1 MIILRELAAANPTFF
16 YQQVSSFFDHIFT
29 AIRDTK
35 PMIREGAGQALRA
48 ALIVTSQRESVK
60 SGSKPTWYKQCYD
73 EAIWCFGEVPVKE
86 KGIAKDDRVHGA
98 LIVLNEI
105 LRCSNAVWERKY
117 TSLKRL
123 HPEQP
128 RYHDDSSNVFPRFK
142 TPFTDKSTSHQSQFL
157 SQYSFPYDYDTDSKF
172 SRQHL
177 SINES
182 ATCRQIIIDNYDEIC
197 AKVLEQRH
205 LKTSY
210 VQQSLLNIL
219 PRLAAFNREEFVKK
233 HLKIIV
239 DYLLFTLKN
248 REKDRNIA
256 FVTLGYIAVAVE
268 KSIQQD
274 RYIEKIME
282 VVKASLPQK
291 DVPAKKKTTMDPSVF
306 MCITLLGHAVKNGIS
321 KDVKDILEPMFST
334 GLTPGLTICLRE
346 LAENI
351 PNVKRE
357 VSDLLLKMLSQVLL
371 NKPQLQLGTPKHNI
385 TASLAALTVTTES
398 QPDTATIVLA
408 LRTLGTFHFEGH
420 SLLPFVQRC
429 ADHFL
434 TNEAQEIRIEAVQTC
449 SSLLKVS
456 IQQSSEAA
464 GISETLKETICHV
477 LEKLLIVGVT
487 DVDAN
492 VRLRV
497 LKSLDETF
505 DAQLAQPWFLSSLLV
520 TLNDE
525 VFEIREVAIITIGRL
540 SAMNPAYVMPSL
552 RKTLVQLLTELEHS
566 GMSRNKEQSAK
577 MLDHLIQNTPRL
589 ISAYMRPILAILVP
603 KLREPES
610 NPGVVLNVLQAIG
623 DLAEVNGGSNVMES
637 YAEELLE
644 ILLDMLI
651 DAGAPNKRRVA
662 LWALGQLVSS
672 TGQVVQPYHTFP
684 NLIDILINFL
694 KTETDL
700 SIRRETIRVLGL
712 LGALD
717 PYRHKINRGLIDSQ
731 NDNILI
737 SISDVKIDEY
747 NDLSTAEMLVNMG
760 NLLEEYYPAV
770 AISTLMKILRDP
782 NLAQHHTNVV
792 QAVTFIFKSLGIKC
806 VPYLSQVLPSLI
818 NNIRTA
824 DTNKRDFLFQQL
836 SILIEIVKQH
846 IISYMGEIFKLVK
859 DFWVPSSESSQ
870 ITLINLVEKIAIAL
884 GCEFKVYLSQ
894 LMPQILRVLSHDNSK
909 NRTVTMKLLA
919 ALQKFGD
926 NLDDHLHL
934 IIPPIVKLFEPI
946 DLPMNVCVS
955 ALETINY
962 LAEILDFTDFSSRI
976 LHPLVR
982 VLESYPEMRATAL
995 ATLCSMVIQLG
1006 KNFLIFVPLVNKV
1019 IVKNKIISNEYSKL
1033 LAKLQ
1038 SNTTLALD
1046 DEFRLRQ
1053 AKFRNREIQVAS
1065 TDSNTIRKLT
1075 VQESDLQVL
1084 WQSIRRVSKDDWIE
1098 WLKTLSI
1105 GLLKESQSPA
1115 LRSCKALAQN
1125 YPQLLRD
1132 LFNAAFIS
1140 CWTELS
1146 PEKKKQL
1153 AESLQQA
1160 LMVPDLPEITQT
1172 ILNLAEFMEHCD
1184 NQSLPIDPKLL
1195 GERAM
1200 DCRAYAKGL
1209 HYKEAEFRAA
1219 EKSHQVIESLILI
1232 NNKLQQKE
1240 AAEGLLGYVMAHPE
1254 LEIQV
1259 RWYEK
1264 LHNWERALGLYEEKL
1279 KKIGDDTECYLG
1291 QMRCLEALGEWEKL
1305 SEVAASKWENLGL
1318 EGQSKA
1324 GRLAAVASWGLQDF
1338 EKMADYVR
1346 CIQEDTQDG
1355 SFYRAVLAVHSSDY
1369 DLGQKLI
1376 DQTRFLLDTELTAM
1390 AGESYERAYG
1400 PMVCVQ
1406 MLAELEE
1413 VIQYRLIPDRREN
1426 IKSMWWKRLRGGQ
1439 RLVEDWQRIIQ
1450 VHSLVVS
1457 PQEDVHT
1464 WLKYASLCRKSRQ
1477 LKLSHKTLVMLIG
1490 CDPSQTPELDLPSNQ
1505 PHVTFAYTKHL
1516 WMDGKEQLAYDKLSS
1531 FVNTFKNNVS
1541 QRSITPEGNCR
1552 LLSRCYMKLG
1562 FWQNKLQGLN
1572 EQSISSIVSNFEAAT
1587 KHDKGSYKAWHSWAY
1602 ANFKVIQTSR
1612 LTTNQKV
1619 EPNTATAAANELIR
1633 KDKENQLVLQYAV
1646 PALKGF
1652 FRSIN
1657 LSKGNSLQDTLRL
1670 LTLWFDYGQTVEV
1683 IDALNEGIRI
1693 IEINTWLQ
1701 VIPQLIARIDTPRL
1715 FVGNLIHKL
1724 LADIGKSHPQALVYP
1739 LSVASKSASLT
1750 RKNAANKILDS
1761 MREHSPTLVEQ
1772 AKMCSEEL
1780 IRVAI
1785 LWHEQWYEGLEEAS
1799 RLYFG
1804 ERDIKG
1810 MFETLAP
1817 LHLMVDRGPQTLK
1830 ETSFNQAYGRELSDA
1845 LEWCNNYQVRF
1856 FIRTFLE
1863 ILRFLR
1869 LLKFFKFFR
1878 KSHFFYISVIF
1889 RK

>member
-1 MIILRELAAANPTFF
+1 M
-16 YQQVSSFFDHIFT
+16 
-29 AIRDTK
+29 
-35 PMIREGAGQALRA
+35 RA

-60 SGSKPTWYKQCYD
+60 SGVKPGWYKQCYD
-73 EAIWCFGEVPVKE
+73 EAMYCFGEVPSKD
-86 KGIAKDDRVHGA
+86 KGVSKDDRVHGA

-105 LRCSNAVWERKY
+105 LRCSNAVWEKKY

-128 RYHDDSSNVFPRFK
+128 RFHDDSTNLFPRFK
-142 TPFTDKSTSHQSQFL
+142 THFTDKASNNTSQFL
-157 SQYSFPYDYDTDSKF
+157 SASTYPYDYDTDSKF

-182 ATCRQIIIDNYDEIC
+182 ATCRQIITDNYDEIC
-197 AKVLEQRH
+197 SKVLEQRY

-233 HLKIIV
+233 HLKNIV
-239 DYLLFTLKN
+239 EYLLSTLKN

-256 FVTLGYIAVAVE
+256 FVTLGFIAVAVD
-268 KSIQQD
+268 KSIQQE
-274 RYIEKIME
+274 RYIDRIME
-282 VVKASLPQK
+282 VIKASLPQK
-291 DVPAKKKTTMDPSVF
+291 DASTKKKTVMDPSVF
-306 MCITLLGHAVKNGIS
+306 MCITLMGHAVKNGIS

-351 PNVKRE
+351 PHLKRE
-357 VSDLLLKMLSQVLL
+357 ISELLLKMLSQVLL
-371 NKPQLQLGTPKHNI
+371 NKPQAQTGTPIKHNI
-385 TASLAALTVTTES
+385 TMQIAALAVTAET
-398 QPDTATIVLA
+398 QPDIATTVLA
-408 LRTLGTFHFEGH
+408 LRTLGTFQFEGH

-434 TNEAQEIRIEAVQTC
+434 TNEQQEIRIEAVQTC

-456 IQQSSEAA
+456 IQQSSEGA
-464 GISETLKETICHV
+464 GISDTLKETICHV

-525 VFEIREVAIITIGRL
+525 VFEIRELAIITIGRL

-566 GMSRNKEQSAK
+566 GMSRNKEQSAR
-577 MLDHLIQNTPRL
+577 MLDHLIVNTPRL

-603 KLREPES
+603 KLRESEA
-610 NPGVVLNVLQAIG
+610 NPGVMLNVLRAIG
-623 DLAEVNGGSNVMES
+623 DLAEVNGGSNVMET
-637 YAEELLE
+637 YAEDLLT
-644 ILLDMLI
+644 ILLDMLV
-651 DAGAPNKRRVA
+651 DAGAPNKRGVA
-662 LWALGQLVSS
+662 LWTLGQIVSA
-672 TGQVVQPYHTFP
+672 TGQVVTPYHTYP

-694 KTETDL
+694 KTETD
-700 SIRRETIRVLGL
+700 IVVRRETIRVLGL

-717 PYRHKINRGLIDSQ
+717 PYKHKINRGLIDSQ

-737 SISDVKIDEY
+737 SISDIKVDEY

-782 NLAQHHTNVV
+782 NLAQHHTSVV

-806 VPYLSQVLPSLI
+806 VPYLSQVLPSLL
-818 NNIRTA
+818 NNIRAA
-824 DTNKRDFLFQQL
+824 DVNKRDFLFQQL

-846 IISYMGEIFKLVK
+846 IISYMADIFKLVK
-859 DFWVPSSESSQ
+859 DFWVPSQSESAQ
-870 ITLINLVEKIAIAL
+870 ITLINLVEKIATAL

-909 NRTVTMKLLA
+909 NRAVTVKLLV

-926 NLDDHLHL
+926 NLDDYLHL

-946 DLPMNVCVS
+946 DVPQNVCIC

-982 VLESYPEMRATAL
+982 VLENYPDMRPTAI
-995 ATLCSMVIQLG
+995 ATLCSIVIQLG
-1006 KNFLIFVPLVNKV
+1006 KNYLIFVPLVRKV
-1019 IVKNKIISNEYSKL
+1019 LEKHKINSNEYAKL
-1033 LAKLQ
+1033 LAKLR
-1038 SNTTLALD
+1038 SDTTLALD

-1053 AKFRNREIQVAS
+1053 ARFKHREVAAITS
-1065 TDSNTIRKLT
+1065 SDSNTIKKLT
-1075 VQESDLQVL
+1075 VQEADLQIL
-1084 WQSIRRVSKDDWIE
+1084 FQSTRRVSKDDWIE

-1146 PEKKKQL
+1146 SEKKTQL
-1153 AESLQQA
+1153 AASLQQA

-1184 NQSLPIDPKLL
+1184 SQNLPIDPKLL

-1200 DCRAYAKGL
+1200 DCRAYAKAL
-1209 HYKEAEFRAA
+1209 HYKEADFRQ
-1219 EKSHQVIESLILI
+1219 EKTHHVIESLILI

-1240 AAEGLLGYVMAHPE
+1240 AAEGLLGYVMNHPE

-1279 KKIGDDTECYLG
+1279 KKTGDDVECYLG
-1291 QMRCLEALGEWEKL
+1291 QMRCMEALGEWSEL
-1305 SEVAASKWENLGL
+1305 SDLANNKWEAMGND
-1318 EGQSKA
+1318 GQSRA

-1338 EKMADYVR
+1338 ERMSDYVK
-1346 CIQEDTQDG
+1346 CIPEDTQDG
-1355 SFYRAVLAVHSSDY
+1355 SFYRAVLAVHNGDFEI
-1369 DLGQKLI
+1369 GQKLI
-1376 DQTRFLLDTELTAM
+1376 DQTRLLLDTELTAM

-1400 PMVCVQ
+1400 AMVCVQ

-1413 VIQYRLIPDRREN
+1413 VIQYKLIPERREN
-1426 IKSMWWKRLRGGQ
+1426 IKQMWWKRLRGGQ
-1439 RLVEDWQRIIQ
+1439 SLVEDWQRIIQ

-1477 LKLSHKTLVMLIG
+1477 LKLSHKTLVMLLG
-1490 CDPSQTPELDLPSNQ
+1490 CDPSQNQELDLPFVQ

-1516 WMDGKEQLAYDKLSS
+1516 WMDGKEQLAYDKLSR
-1531 FVNTFKNNVS
+1531 FVNTFKASTS
-1541 QRSITPEGNCR
+1541 QRSSQHMTVSIEGNNR
-1552 LLSRCYMKLG
+1552 LLARCYMKLG
-1562 FWQNKLQGLN
+1562 LWQNKLQGLN
-1572 EQSISSIVSNFEAAT
+1572 EQSINSILSYYEAAT
-1587 KHDKGSYKAWHSWAY
+1587 KHDKGEFVSILIT
-1602 ANFKVIQTSR
+1602 AN
-1612 LTTNQKV
+1612 
-1619 EPNTATAAANELIR
+1619 
-1633 KDKENQLVLQYAV
+1633 
-1646 PALKGF
+1646 
-1652 FRSIN
+1652 N
-1657 LSKGNSLQDTLRL
+1657 LST
-1670 LTLWFDYGQTVEV
+1670 
-1683 IDALNEGIRI
+1683 ICI
-1693 IEINTWLQ
+1693 
-1701 VIPQLIARIDTPRL
+1701 
-1715 FVGNLIHKL
+1715 
-1724 LADIGKSHPQALVYP
+1724 
-1739 LSVASKSASLT
+1739 
-1750 RKNAANKILDS
+1750 
-1761 MREHSPTLVEQ
+1761 
-1772 AKMCSEEL
+1772 
-1780 IRVAI
+1780 
-1785 LWHEQWYEGLEEAS
+1785 
-1799 RLYFG
+1799 
-1804 ERDIKG
+1804 
-1810 MFETLAP
+1810 
-1817 LHLMVDRGPQTLK
+1817 
-1830 ETSFNQAYGRELSDA
+1830 
-1845 LEWCNNYQVRF
+1845 
-1856 FIRTFLE
+1856 
-1863 ILRFLR
+1863 
-1869 LLKFFKFFR
+1869 
-1878 KSHFFYISVIF
+1878 
-1889 RK
+1889 

>member
-1 MIILRELAAANPTFF
+1 
-16 YQQVSSFFDHIFT
+16 
-29 AIRDTK
+29 
-35 PMIREGAGQALRA
+35 MIREGAGQALRA

-60 SGSKPTWYKQCYD
+60 SSARPQWYKQCYE
-73 EAIWCFGEVPVKE
+73 EAMHCFEEVPIKE
-86 KGIAKDDRVHGA
+86 KGVTKDDRVHGA

-123 HPEQP
+123 HPEQSKC
-128 RYHDDSSNVFPRFK
+128 HDEPSNLFPRFK
-142 TPFTDKSTSHQSQFL
+142 TPFADKFGHSNNHNPQFL
-157 SQYSFPYDYDTDSKF
+157 SPSSYPYDYDTDSKF

-182 ATCRQIIIDNYDEIC
+182 ATCRQIIIDNYDLIC

-233 HLKIIV
+233 HLRNIV
-239 DYLLFTLKN
+239 DYLLYTLKN

-256 FVTLGYIAVAVE
+256 FVTLGFIAVAVE
-268 KSIQQD
+268 KSIQQERFID
-274 RYIEKIME
+274 KIME
-282 VVKASLPQK
+282 VIKASLPQK
-291 DVPAKKKTTMDPSVF
+291 DVPSKKKTVMDPSVF

-346 LAENI
+346 LADNI
-351 PNVKRE
+351 PNIKRE

-371 NKPQLQLGTPKHNI
+371 NKPHTQVGTPKHNI
-385 TASLAALTVTTES
+385 TAQLAALTVTAETT
-398 QPDTATIVLA
+398 PDVATIVLA

-434 TNEAQEIRIEAVQTC
+434 TNEHQEIRIEAVQTC

-456 IQQSSEAA
+456 IQQSTEGA

-525 VFEIREVAIITIGRL
+525 VFEIRELAIITIGRL

-566 GMSRNKEQSAK
+566 GMSRNKEQSAR
-577 MLDHLIQNTPRL
+577 MLDHLIVNTPRL

-603 KLREPES
+603 KLKEPAS
-610 NPGVVLNVLQAIG
+610 NPGVTLNVLRAIG
-623 DLAEVNGGSNVMES
+623 DLAEVNGGSNVMET
-637 YAEELLE
+637 YAEELLT
-644 ILLDMLI
+644 ILMDMLT
-651 DAGAPNKRRVA
+651 DSGAPNKREVA
-662 LWALGQLVSS
+662 LWTLGQIVSA
-672 TGQVVQPYHTFP
+672 TGQVVTPYHTYP

-694 KTETDL
+694 KTETDVL
-700 SIRRETIRVLGL
+700 VRRETIRVLGL

-717 PYRHKINRGLIDSQ
+717 PYKHKINRGIIDSQ
-731 NDNILI
+731 NDTILI
-737 SISDVKIDEY
+737 SISDIKVDDN

-760 NLLEEYYPAV
+760 NCLEEYYPAV
-770 AISTLMKILRDP
+770 AISTLIKILRDP

-806 VPYLSQVLPSLI
+806 VPYLSQVLPSLL

-824 DTNKRDFLFQQL
+824 DINKRDFLFQQL

-846 IISYMGEIFKLVK
+846 IISYMGDIFKLVK
-859 DFWVPSSESSQ
+859 DFWVPSSESTQ
-870 ITLINLVEKIAIAL
+870 VTLINLVEKIAIAL

-909 NRTVTMKLLA
+909 NRTVTIKLLL

-926 NLDDHLHL
+926 NLDDYLHL

-946 DLPMNVCVS
+946 DLPQNVCNYS
-955 ALETINY
+955 LETINY

-982 VLESYPEMRATAL
+982 VLDNYPDMRPTAL

-1019 IVKNKIISNEYSKL
+1019 LLKHKISSNEYNKL
-1033 LAKLQ
+1033 LSKLQ

-1053 AKFRNREIQVAS
+1053 ARFKNREIAAVTNA
-1065 TDSNTIRKLT
+1065 DSNTIRKLT
-1075 VQESDLQVL
+1075 VQEGDLQVL

-1146 PEKKKQL
+1146 EEKKMQL
-1153 AESLQQA
+1153 AESLKQA
-1160 LMVPDLPEITQT
+1160 LLVPDLPEITQT

-1184 NQSLPIDPKLL
+1184 SQSLPIDRKLL

-1200 DCRAYAKGL
+1200 ESRAYAKAL
-1209 HYKEAEFRAA
+1209 HYKESDFRQ
-1219 EKSHQVIESLILI
+1219 EKTHNVIESLILI

-1240 AAEGLLGYVMAHPE
+1240 AAEGLLEYVMDHREE
-1254 LEIQV
+1254 LKIQV

-1264 LHNWERALGLYEEKL
+1264 LHNWEQALDLYKEKL
-1279 KKIGDDTECYLG
+1279 KETGDDVESYLG
-1291 QMRCLEALGEWEKL
+1291 QMRCLEALGEWSDL
-1305 SEVAASKWENLGL
+1305 SDLACNKWTVLGSD
-1318 EGQSKA
+1318 GQSRA

-1338 EKMADYVR
+1338 EKMSEYVR
-1346 CIQEDTQDG
+1346 CIPEDTQDG
-1355 SFYRAVLAVHSSDY
+1355 SFYRAVLSIHNKEYEV
-1369 DLGQKLI
+1369 GQRLI
-1376 DQTRFLLDTELTAM
+1376 DQTRLLLDTELTAM

-1400 PMVCVQ
+1400 AMVCVQ

-1413 VIQYRLIPDRREN
+1413 VIQYKLIPERREN
-1426 IKSMWWKRLRGGQ
+1426 IKTMWWKRLRGGQ

-1477 LKLSHKTLVMLIG
+1477 LKLSHKTLVMLLG
-1490 CDPSQTPELDLPSNQ
+1490 SDPSQSPEIDLPYVQ

-1516 WMDGKEQLAYDKLSS
+1516 WTSGDERLAYDKLSK
-1531 FVNTFKNNVS
+1531 FANTFRANLS
-1541 QRSITPEGNCR
+1541 QRSLQNVPGSTEVNNR
-1552 LLSRCYMKLG
+1552 LLAKCYMKLG
-1562 FWQNKLQGLN
+1562 MWQNKLDGLN
-1572 EQSISSIVSNFEAAT
+1572 EQSINSILSYYESAT

-1602 ANFKVIQTSR
+1602 ANFKVIQTQR
-1612 LTTNQKV
+1612 LALTQKV
-1619 EPNTATAAANELIR
+1619 DTTGNAAAAAATELLR
-1633 KDKENQLVLQYAV
+1633 KDRENQLVLQYAV

-1657 LSKGNSLQDTLRL
+1657 LSHANSLQDTLRL
-1670 LTLWFDYGQTVEV
+1670 LTLWFDYGQTIEV

-1715 FVGNLIHKL
+1715 FVAQLIHKL
-1724 LADIGKSHPQALVYP
+1724 LSDIGKSHPQALVYP
-1739 LSVASKSASLT
+1739 LSVASKSASQT
-1750 RKNAANKILDS
+1750 RKSAANKILDS

-1804 ERDIKG
+1804 DRDIKG
-1810 MFETLAP
+1810 MFDTLAP
-1817 LHLMVDRGPQTLK
+1817 LHAMLERGPQTLK

-1845 LEWCNNYQVRF
+1845 LEWCNNYKV
-1856 FIRTFLE
+1856 
-1863 ILRFLR
+1863 
-1869 LLKFFKFFR
+1869 
-1878 KSHFFYISVIF
+1878 S
-1889 RK
+1889 

>member
-1 MIILRELAAANPTFF
+1 MRELAAANPTFF

-35 PMIREGAGQALRA
+35 PLIREGAGQALRA
-48 ALIVTSQRESVK
+48 ALVVTSQRESVK
-60 SGSKPTWYKQCYD
+60 STIKPTWYKQCYD
-73 EAIWCFGEVPVKE
+73 EAIYCFGEVPVKE
-86 KGIAKDDRVHGA
+86 KGVTKDDRVHGA
-98 LIVLNEI
+98 LIVLNEV

-128 RYHDDSSNVFPRFK
+128 RISHDDTSHVFPRFK
-142 TPFTDKSTSHQSQFL
+142 TPFTDKFHFAHTSQNMSP
-157 SQYSFPYDYDTDSKF
+157 SSYPYDYDTDSKF

-182 ATCRQIIIDNYDEIC
+182 ATCRQLIIDNYDEIC

-233 HLKIIV
+233 HLKVIV
-239 DYLLFTLKN
+239 DYLLYTLKN
-248 REKDRNIA
+248 REKDRSIA
-256 FVTLGYIAVAVE
+256 FVTLGFIAVAVD
-268 KSIQQD
+268 KSIQQ
-274 RYIEKIME
+274 YIDKIMD
-282 VVKASLPQK
+282 VIKASLPQK
-291 DVPAKKKTTMDPSVF
+291 DVPSKKRTIMDPSVF

-351 PNVKRE
+351 PHLKRE

-371 NKPQLQLGTPKHNI
+371 NKPAPQSGTPKHNI
-385 TASLAALTVTTES
+385 TAQLAALTVTTES
-398 QPDTATIVLA
+398 QPDVATIVLA
-408 LRTLGTFHFEGH
+408 LRTLGTFNFEGH

-434 TNEAQEIRIEAVQTC
+434 TNEQQEIRIEAVQTC

-456 IQQSSEAA
+456 IQQSSEGA
-464 GISETLKETICHV
+464 GISDTLKETICHV

-487 DVDAN
+487 DVDPN

-525 VFEIREVAIITIGRL
+525 YFEIRELAIITIGRL

-566 GMSRNKEQSAK
+566 GMSRNKEQSAR
-577 MLDHLIQNTPRL
+577 MLDHLIVNTPRL
-589 ISAYMRPILAILVP
+589 IAAYMRPILTILVP
-603 KLREPES
+603 KLRESEA
-610 NPGVVLNVLQAIG
+610 NPGVMLNVLRAIG
-623 DLAEVNGGSNVMES
+623 DLAEVNGGSNVMEA
-637 YAEELLE
+637 YADDLLTILLE
-644 ILLDMLI
+644 MLT
-651 DAGAPNKRRVA
+651 DAGAPNKRGVA
-662 LWALGQLVSS
+662 LWTLGQLVSA
-672 TGQVVQPYHTFP
+672 TGQVVTPYDTYP

-694 KTETDL
+694 KTETDIL
-700 SIRRETIRVLGL
+700 VRRETIRVLGL

-717 PYRHKINRGLIDSQ
+717 PYKHKINRGLIDSQ
-731 NDNILI
+731 NDTILI
-737 SISDVKIDEY
+737 SISDIKVDEY

-760 NLLEEYYPAV
+760 NMLEEYYPAV

-782 NLAQHHTNVV
+782 NLSQHHTNVV

-806 VPYLSQVLPSLI
+806 VPYLSQVLPNLL

-836 SILIEIVKQH
+836 SMLIEIVKQH
-846 IISYMGEIFKLVK
+846 VISFMGDIFKLVK
-859 DFWVPSSESSQ
+859 DFWVPSGESTQ

-894 LMPQILRVLSHDNSK
+894 LMPQILRVLSHDSSK

-926 NLDDHLHL
+926 NLDDFLHL

-946 DLPMNVCVS
+946 DVPQNVSS
-955 ALETINY
+955 AALDTINY

-982 VLESYPEMRATAL
+982 VLDLYPEMRQTAL

-1006 KNFLIFVPLVNKV
+1006 KNYLIFVPLVNK
-1019 IVKNKIISNEYSKL
+1019 ILIKHKINCNEYNKL

-1053 AKFRNREIQVAS
+1053 ARFKNREVSAVAS
-1065 TDSNTIRKLT
+1065 VDSNTIRKLT
-1075 VQESDLQVL
+1075 VQESDLQIL
-1084 WQSIRRVSKDDWIE
+1084 WQSTRRVSKDDWIE

-1115 LRSCKALAQN
+1115 LRSCKTLAQN

-1140 CWTELS
+1140 CWTELTV
-1146 PEKKKQL
+1146 ERKNQL
-1153 AESLQQA
+1153 AASLKQA
-1160 LMVPDLPEITQT
+1160 LMIPDLPEITQV

-1184 NQSLPIDPKLL
+1184 SQALPIDPKLL

-1200 DCRAYAKGL
+1200 ECRAYAKAL
-1209 HYKEAEFRAA
+1209 HYKESEFRA

-1264 LHNWERALGLYEEKL
+1264 LHNWEKAAQLYEEKL
-1279 KKIGDDTECYLG
+1279 KRVGDDVDSYLG
-1291 QMRCLEALGEWEKL
+1291 QMRCMEALGEWNEL
-1305 SEVAASKWENLGL
+1305 SDLASNKWENLGP
-1318 EGQSKA
+1318 EGQSRA
-1324 GRLAAVASWGLQDF
+1324 GRLAAVSSWGLQQFD
-1338 EKMADYVR
+1338 KMAEYVK
-1346 CIQEDTQDG
+1346 CIPEDTQDG
-1355 SFYRAVLAVHSSDY
+1355 SFYRAVLAIHGGDY
-1369 DLGQKLI
+1369 ETGQRLI
-1376 DQTRFLLDTELTAM
+1376 DQTRLLLDTELTAM

-1400 PMVCVQ
+1400 AMVCVQ

-1413 VIQYRLIPDRREN
+1413 VIQYKLIPERREN
-1426 IKSMWWKRLRGGQ
+1426 IKQMWWKRLRGGQ

-1464 WLKYASLCRKSRQ
+1464 WLKYASLCRKSRH
-1477 LKLSHKTLVMLIG
+1477 LKLSHKTLVMLLG
-1490 CDPSQTPELDLPSNQ
+1490 CDPSQDLKADLPCIQ

-1516 WMDGKEQLAYDKLSS
+1516 WMDGKERLAYVKLSR
-1531 FVNTFKNNVS
+1531 FVSTFKATTARTSQQISQSALENN
-1541 QRSITPEGNCR
+1541 NR
-1552 LLSRCYMKLG
+1552 LLARCYMKLG
-1562 FWQNKLQGLN
+1562 MWQNKLDGLN
-1572 EQSISSIVSNFEAAT
+1572 DDSVESILSYYEAAT
-1587 KHDKGSYKAWHSWAY
+1587 QYDKTSYKAWHSWAY
-1602 ANFKVIQTSR
+1602 ANFKVMQT
-1612 LTTNQKV
+1612 QK
-1619 EPNTATAAANELIR
+1619 TAPKVAAIEGPEAEGAAAL
-1633 KDKENQLVLQYAV
+1633 KKESDSERVSDYVV

-1657 LSKGNSLQDTLRL
+1657 LSHGNSLQDTLRL
-1670 LTLWFDYGQTVEV
+1670 LTLWFDYGQFPSV
-1683 IDALNEGIRI
+1683 IDALNEGIHI

-1701 VIPQLIARIDTPRL
+1701 VIPQLIARIDTPRM
-1715 FVGNLIHKL
+1715 FVGQLIHKL

-1739 LSVASKSASLT
+1739 LSVASKSASVT

-1761 MREHSPTLVEQ
+1761 MREHSPVLVEQ

-1817 LHLMVDRGPQTLK
+1817 LHLMLERGPQTLK

-1845 LEWCNNYQVRF
+1845 LEWCNNYKVYYNSPV
-1856 FIRTFLE
+1856 LNV
-1863 ILRFLR
+1863 IL
-1869 LLKFFKFFR
+1869 
-1878 KSHFFYISVIF
+1878 
-1889 RK
+1889 

>member
-16 YQQVSSFFDHIFT
+16 YQQVSSFFDHIFL

-48 ALIVTSQRESVK
+48 ALIVTSQRENIK
-60 SGSKPTWYKQCYD
+60 SAKPTWYKQCYD

-128 RYHDDSSNVFPRFK
+128 RYHDDSSAMFPRFR
-142 TPFTDKSTSHQSQFL
+142 TPFTDKSTIHQPQFL
-157 SQYSFPYDYDTDSKF
+157 TPSSYPYDYDTDSKF

-205 LKTSY
+205 LKTPY

-256 FVTLGYIAVAVE
+256 FVTLGFIAVAVE

-282 VVKASLPQK
+282 VIRSSLPQK
-291 DVPAKKKTTMDPSVF
+291 DVPVKKKTVMDPSVF

-371 NKPQLQLGTPKHNI
+371 NKPQIQLGTPKHNI
-385 TASLAALTVTTES
+385 TEKFAALTVTTET

-456 IQQSSEAA
+456 IQQSSETS

-497 LKSLDETF
+497 LKSMDETF

-552 RKTLVQLLTELEHS
+552 RKTLVQLLTELEYS
-566 GMSRNKEQSAK
+566 GMSRNKEQSAR

-589 ISAYMRPILAILVP
+589 ISAYMRPILSILVP
-603 KLREPES
+603 KLKEPES

-623 DLAEVNGGSNVMES
+623 DLAEVNGGSNVMEF
-637 YAEELLE
+637 YAEDLLE
-644 ILLDMLI
+644 ILLEMLT
-651 DAGAPNKRRVA
+651 DAGTPNKRRVA

-672 TGQVVQPYHTFP
+672 TGQVVTPYHTYP
-684 NLIDILINFL
+684 HLIDILINFL

-717 PYRHKINRGLIDSQ
+717 PYKHKICRGLIDSQ

-737 SISDVKIDEY
+737 SIPDVKIDEC

-760 NLLEEYYPAV
+760 NLLEEYFPAV

-782 NLAQHHTNVV
+782 NLTQHHTNVV
-792 QAVTFIFKSLGIKC
+792 TAVTFIFKSLGIKC

-818 NNIRTA
+818 NNIRGA
-824 DTNKRDFLFQQL
+824 DINKRDFLFQQL

-846 IISYMGEIFKLVK
+846 IISYMNDIFKLVK

-870 ITLINLVEKIAIAL
+870 TTLINLVEKIAIAL

-894 LMPQILRVLSHDNSK
+894 LMPQILRVLSHDTSK
-909 NRTVTMKLLA
+909 NRTVTLKLLL

-926 NLDDHLHL
+926 NLDDYLHL

-946 DLPMNVCVS
+946 DLPMNVCIA

-976 LHPLVR
+976 IHPLVR
-982 VLESYPEMRATAL
+982 VLDSYPEMRQTAL

-1006 KNFLIFVPLVNKV
+1006 KNYLIFVPLVHKV
-1019 IVKNKIISNEYSKL
+1019 MVKHKLVNNEYCKL
-1033 LAKLQ
+1033 
-1038 SNTTLALD
+1038 
-1046 DEFRLRQ
+1046 
-1053 AKFRNREIQVAS
+1053 
-1065 TDSNTIRKLT
+1065 
-1075 VQESDLQVL
+1075 
-1084 WQSIRRVSKDDWIE
+1084 
-1098 WLKTLSI
+1098 
-1105 GLLKESQSPA
+1105 
-1115 LRSCKALAQN
+1115 
-1125 YPQLLRD
+1125 
-1132 LFNAAFIS
+1132 
-1140 CWTELS
+1140 
-1146 PEKKKQL
+1146 
-1153 AESLQQA
+1153 
-1160 LMVPDLPEITQT
+1160 
-1172 ILNLAEFMEHCD
+1172 
-1184 NQSLPIDPKLL
+1184 
-1195 GERAM
+1195 
-1200 DCRAYAKGL
+1200 
-1209 HYKEAEFRAA
+1209 
-1219 EKSHQVIESLILI
+1219 
-1232 NNKLQQKE
+1232 
-1240 AAEGLLGYVMAHPE
+1240 
-1254 LEIQV
+1254 
-1259 RWYEK
+1259 
-1264 LHNWERALGLYEEKL
+1264 
-1279 KKIGDDTECYLG
+1279 
-1291 QMRCLEALGEWEKL
+1291 
-1305 SEVAASKWENLGL
+1305 
-1318 EGQSKA
+1318 
-1324 GRLAAVASWGLQDF
+1324 
-1338 EKMADYVR
+1338 
-1346 CIQEDTQDG
+1346 
-1355 SFYRAVLAVHSSDY
+1355 
-1369 DLGQKLI
+1369 
-1376 DQTRFLLDTELTAM
+1376 RFLLRTHFRPARY
-1390 AGESYERAYG
+1390 ESG
-1400 PMVCVQ
+1400 V
-1406 MLAELEE
+1406 EE
-1413 VIQYRLIPDRREN
+1413 
-1426 IKSMWWKRLRGGQ
+1426 
-1439 RLVEDWQRIIQ
+1439 
-1450 VHSLVVS
+1450 
-1457 PQEDVHT
+1457 
-1464 WLKYASLCRKSRQ
+1464 
-1477 LKLSHKTLVMLIG
+1477 
-1490 CDPSQTPELDLPSNQ
+1490 
-1505 PHVTFAYTKHL
+1505 
-1516 WMDGKEQLAYDKLSS
+1516 
-1531 FVNTFKNNVS
+1531 
-1541 QRSITPEGNCR
+1541 
-1552 LLSRCYMKLG
+1552 
-1562 FWQNKLQGLN
+1562 
-1572 EQSISSIVSNFEAAT
+1572 
-1587 KHDKGSYKAWHSWAY
+1587 
-1602 ANFKVIQTSR
+1602 
-1612 LTTNQKV
+1612 
-1619 EPNTATAAANELIR
+1619 
-1633 KDKENQLVLQYAV
+1633 
-1646 PALKGF
+1646 
-1652 FRSIN
+1652 
-1657 LSKGNSLQDTLRL
+1657 
-1670 LTLWFDYGQTVEV
+1670 
-1683 IDALNEGIRI
+1683 
-1693 IEINTWLQ
+1693 
-1701 VIPQLIARIDTPRL
+1701 IA
-1715 FVGNLIHKL
+1715 
-1724 LADIGKSHPQALVYP
+1724 
-1739 LSVASKSASLT
+1739 
-1750 RKNAANKILDS
+1750 
-1761 MREHSPTLVEQ
+1761 
-1772 AKMCSEEL
+1772 EEL
-1780 IRVAI
+1780 RVVLSQSFA
-1785 LWHEQWYEGLEEAS
+1785 
-1799 RLYFG
+1799 R
-1804 ERDIKG
+1804 
-1810 MFETLAP
+1810 
-1817 LHLMVDRGPQTLK
+1817 PQC
-1830 ETSFNQAYGRELSDA
+1830 R
-1845 LEWCNNYQVRF
+1845 
-1856 FIRTFLE
+1856 
-1863 ILRFLR
+1863 
-1869 LLKFFKFFR
+1869 
-1878 KSHFFYISVIF
+1878 
-1889 RK
+1889 